1 MRNAVVWICIL
12 LALDCTPCMA
22 DRAMPQYA
30 EDRFREDDLLPVRSK
45 ALSPGTVKRRLLNA
59 SGLPAFFLIG
69 DDALSRSW
77 LRQRLPQLTRLKAAG
92 LVVNVESNASLT
104 HLRQL
109 APGLTLS
116 PVSADDL
123 AQRLQLQ
130 HYPVLVTASSIE
142 Q

>member
-1 MRNAVVWICIL
+1 MKNTIGWICIL

-22 DRAMPQYA
+22 DKSMPQYA
-30 EDRFREDDLLPVRSK
+30 EDRFREDDLLPIHSK
-45 ALSPGTVKRRLLNA
+45 TLSPGTVKRRPLNA

-77 LRQRLPQLTRLKAAG
+77 LRQRLPQLTKLKAAG
-92 LVVNVESNASLT
+92 LVVNVESNASLIQ
-104 HLRQL
+104 LRQL

>member
-1 MRNAVVWICIL
+1 
-12 LALDCTPCMA
+12 MA

>member
-1 MRNAVVWICIL
+1 MKNAVGWICIF
-12 LALDCTPCMA
+12 LALDCNLCLA
-22 DRAMPQYA
+22 DGAMPQYA
-30 EDRFREDDLLPVRSK
+30 EDRFREGDLLPVRSQT
-45 ALSPGTVKRRLLNA
+45 LSPGTVKRRPLNA

-77 LRQRLPQLTRLKAAG
+77 LRQRLPQLTKLKAAG
-92 LVVNVESNASLT
+92 LVVNVESNASLIQ
-104 HLRQL
+104 LRQL

-116 PVSADDL
+116 PVAADDL

-130 HYPVLVTASSIE
+130 HYPALVTASSIE

>member
-1 MRNAVVWICIL
+1 MNNTVRWMCAL
-12 LALDCTPCMA
+12 LAINCNLCLA
-22 DRAMPQYA
+22 DRAMFQYA
-30 EDRFREDDLLPVRSK
+30 EDRFREDDLLPVRTNN
-45 ALSPGTVKRRLLNA
+45 LSPGMVKRRSLDA

-77 LRQRLPQLTRLKAAG
+77 LRQRLPQLTKLKATG
-92 LVVNVESNASLT
+92 LVVNVESSASLT
-104 HLRQL
+104 HLRQI
-109 APGLTLS
+109 ARGLTLS

-123 AQRLQLQ
+123 ALRLQLH